1 MNEAETL
8 LSYFPARPSPKWVA
22 IVAIGV
28 VLPQWLGFP
37 DVSNLLRAGLS
48 LAGLVFIASAFTRWE
63 EDRRDKRSHQIDEGD
78 R

>member
-1 MNEAETL
+1 MSDSATL

-28 VLPQWLGFP
+28 ALPQWLGFP

-48 LAGLVFIASAFTRWE
+48 LAGLVFIASVFARRE

-78 R
+78 L

>member
-1 MNEAETL
+1 MPTNL
-8 LSYFPARPSPKWVA
+8 PSFLPPGPSAKWIA
-22 IVAIGV
+22 IVAIV
-28 VLPQWLGFP
+28 VALPQWLGFP

-48 LAGLVFIASAFTRWE
+48 LVGLVFIASAFTRWE